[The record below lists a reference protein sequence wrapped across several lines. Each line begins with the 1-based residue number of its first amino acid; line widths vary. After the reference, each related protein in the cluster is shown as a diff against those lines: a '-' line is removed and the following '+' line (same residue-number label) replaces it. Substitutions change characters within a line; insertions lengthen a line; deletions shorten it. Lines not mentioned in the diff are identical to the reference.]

1 MDMSRARAS
10 IPINIFHYA
19 FNEYAPIFE
28 EVIDSMRSSFC
39 RLGVPNRYSV
49 NTYDHHAYNILVGH
63 VAFMKKEA
71 FPPHLLAK
79 TAVFQLESLTA
90 GGILEMNPD
99 YLEILRRAHVVW
111 DYSAAN
117 VAVLKSLGLSSVV
130 HVPVGHDPVLERI
143 PNLPRKEIDVLF
155 YGNMTERRQV
165 LLDALSGAGL
175 KVERRMGLFGPNR
188 DNHIANAKAVIN
200 IHQLE
205 GQVMEQVRLSY
216 LLTNRCFVISED
228 SSDAPYDGG
237 IVAAPYER
245 LVETCLR
252 YLRPYDK
259 NECDRI
265 ADQGRSII
273 RKIPF
278 WHGVRDALLAS
289 GYFPVLERESL
300 AKAL

>member
-1 MDMSRARAS
+1 M
-10 IPINIFHYA
+10 PINIFHYA

-28 EVIDSMRSSFC
+28 EVIDAMRSSFC
-39 RLGVPNRYSV
+39 RLGVPHRYSV

-63 VAFMKKEA
+63 VAFMKKGA

-99 YLEILRRAHVVW
+99 YLEILRRAHMVW
-111 DYSAAN
+111 DYSPTN
-117 VAVLKSLGLSSVV
+117 VAVLKSLGLSNVV

-143 PNLPRKEIDVLF
+143 PDLPRKEIDVLF
-155 YGNMTERRQV
+155 YGNMTERRQI

-216 LLTNRCFVISED
+216 LLTNHRFVISEE

-237 IVAAPYER
+237 IVTAPYDQ
-245 LVETCLR
+245 LVEACLR
-252 YLRPYDK
+252 HLRPYDK
-259 NECDRI
+259 SECDRI
-265 ADQGRSII
+265 ADRGQSII
-273 RKIPF
+273 REIPF
-278 WHGVRDALLAS
+278 WRGVRDALLAS
-289 GYFPVLERESL
+289 GHFPFLELESL
-300 AKAL
+300 AKAP